1 MTAAVQP
8 YLKDP
13 AAIYAQ
19 SFATVRS
26 QADLVGVPDNLIDV
40 AIRLVHACGTPDV
53 LGDMQASAEF
63 PGAARGALDRG
74 ASIFCDCEMVASGI
88 TRKFLTAGND
98 VVVTLNNPTVPDLA
112 AEMQTT
118 RSAAA
123 VELWKERLEG
133 ALVVIGNAPTALFRL
148 LEIID
153 EGGPR
158 PAAII
163 GIPVGFVGA
172 AESKLELASE
182 DRSVPFLA
190 VHGTRGGSAMASSVV
205 NAVATSEQIKLSET
219 VGP

>member
-1 MTAAVQP
+1 MQP

-19 SFATVRS
+19 SFAMVRA
-26 QADLVGVPDNLIDV
+26 QADLAGLPEDIVDV
-40 AIRLVHACGTPDV
+40 AIRLVHACGMPDV
-53 LGDMQASAEF
+53 LSDMQASADF
-63 PGAARGALDRG
+63 PVAARVALDSG
-74 ASIFCDCEMVASGI
+74 APVFCDCEMVASGI

-98 VVVTLNNPTVPDLA
+98 VIVTLNNSSVPDLA
-112 AEMQTT
+112 AELKTT

-123 VELWKERLEG
+123 VELWKDRLEG
-133 ALVVIGNAPTALFRL
+133 ALVVVGNAPTALFRL

-153 EGGPR
+153 EGGPC
-158 PAAII
+158 PGAII

-182 DRSVPFLA
+182 GRSVPFLA

-205 NAVATSEQIKLSET
+205 NAVATSEQIKLSQKDR
-219 VGP
+219 P

>member
-1 MTAAVQP
+1 MQP

-13 AAIYAQ
+13 AAIYAK

-26 QADLVGVPDNLIDV
+26 QADLSAIPDDMVDV
-40 AIRLVHACGTPDV
+40 AVRLVHACGMPDI
-53 LGDMQASAEF
+53 LRDLQASADFAE
-63 PGAARGALDRG
+63 AARRAIDDS
-74 ASIFCDCEMVASGI
+74 APIFCDCAMVASGI

-112 AEMQTT
+112 KAADTT

-123 VELWKERLEG
+123 VDLWRERLDG
-133 ALVVIGNAPTALFRL
+133 ALVVVGNAPTALFRV

-172 AESKLELASE
+172 AESKLELASSH
-182 DRSVPFLA
+182 RKIPFLA

-205 NAVATSEQIKLSET
+205 NALATYNAISPSD
-219 VGP
+219 GGAA